1 MIAKHQI
8 EKLENCHKY
17 LESKNSSTDFSVL
30 KLAEELTELSSV
42 LIKYSN
48 KPTKREALEK
58 NIAEEMGDVY
68 VRLIMASKY
77 FGNDKD
83 VAQRIEKKIHKLCT
97 GRIR

>member
-58 NIAEEMGDVY
+58 NIAEEMDGIHGWSN
-68 VRLIMASKY
+68 LW
-77 FGNDKD
+77 
-83 VAQRIEKKIHKLCT
+83 KILKILENHFNT
-97 GRIR
+97 V